1 MKKFILKIFCVG
13 NIILP
18 FTNNKTNVYAHEFG
32 AIIYL
37 SISSYAM
44 DEYMILQDI
53 GHLQNFSELINSSIL
68 WSLGLEIQPHTY
80 S

>member
-1 MKKFILKIFCVG
+1 MKKKFILKIFCVG

-18 FTNNKTNVYAHEFG
+18 FTNNKTSVYAHEID
-32 AIIYL
+32 AIIYF
-37 SISSYAM
+37 SINNYVM

-68 WSLGLEIQPHTY
+68 
-80 S
+80 